1 MSVIAVGKPLGGTD
15 SPEAARSVTLRFLAA
30 PTDVASFG
38 GPIHGG
44 RVLEWIDKAGYAC
57 AVGWSRSYCV
67 TAYIGDIRFN
77 RPIESGHLV
86 EVTATL
92 VYTGR
97 SSMHLLCSAASAD
110 PTEGVFH
117 EACACLT
124 VFVAVDDAGH
134 SRSVPAWLP
143 VTEED
148 KARAADAEM
157 GIRLRAEI
165 EQAMAEQTYTED
177 SSATRTMTR
186 FLAAPTDVNWGG
198 KVHGGTAMRWIDEA
212 AYLCA
217 TRWSGRPCISVYAG
231 GVRFYRPIQIGHVVE
246 LEARLLH
253 TGQQSMHVSV
263 HVRSA
268 DPRHVDMHLTTHCLT
283 VVTALD
289 DEGRETDV
297 RQWEPTTP
305 EDRRLDTHAQQLI
318 TLRRRVVG
326 SALFGLATRP
336 D

>member
-1 MSVIAVGKPLGGTD
+1 MSTTAVDKPLGGTD
-15 SPEAARSVTLRFLAA
+15 SPDPARSVTLRFLAA

-67 TAYIGDIRFN
+67 TAYVGDIRVN

-86 EVTATL
+86 EGTATL

-148 KARAADAEM
+148 KARAADAAM
-157 GIRLRAEI
+157 CIGLHAEI
-165 EQAMAEQTYTED
+165 EQAMAEQTYTDD
-177 SSATRTMTR
+177 STATRTVTR
-186 FLAAPTDVNWGG
+186 FLAVRQPTSTGAARCTVERRCVGSMRPRTCAPRDGVAAHPFRSTQAGCG
-198 KVHGGTAMRWIDEA
+198 STGQSKLGTSSNSKPGCCTPESRR
-212 AYLCA
+212 C
-217 TRWSGRPCISVYAG
+217 TFPSTSGRPTPVTWTCTS
-231 GVRFYRPIQIGHVVE
+231 R
-246 LEARLLH
+246 
-253 TGQQSMHVSV
+253 
-263 HVRSA
+263 
-268 DPRHVDMHLTTHCLT
+268 LT
-283 VVTALD
+283 V
-289 DEGRETDV
+289 
-297 RQWEPTTP
+297 
-305 EDRRLDTHAQQLI
+305 
-318 TLRRRVVG
+318 
-326 SALFGLATRP
+326 
-336 D
+336 